1 MSHAPRWFQH
11 LEPTDANPIAP
22 TMGFR
27 ELRPRL
33 PGPETRYQPRP
44 APTIPMFAT
53 EIRTQPPASVPPVR
67 SYEQGDTATWNNPE
81 PEKRAAHLTRAR
93 RGTKKRGA
101 A

>member
-44 APTIPMFAT
+44 APT
-53 EIRTQPPASVPPVR
+53 QPPASVPPVR